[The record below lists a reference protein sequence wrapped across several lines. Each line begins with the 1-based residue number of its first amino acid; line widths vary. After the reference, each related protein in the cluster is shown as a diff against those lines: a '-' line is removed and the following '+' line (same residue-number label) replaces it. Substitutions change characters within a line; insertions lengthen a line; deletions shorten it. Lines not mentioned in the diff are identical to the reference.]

1 MRLDDPNIAML
12 EVISNK
18 LGQLTE
24 RLVFVGGCTTGLFIT
39 DPLLPAVRIT
49 RDVDV
54 IAEAGS
60 RIGYHQLEHALRRL
74 GFAPDMRPDAP
85 ICRWCAGD
93 LILDLMPT
101 DETIPGFS
109 NRWYPDALTSAAVS
123 RLPSGKVIRTLT
135 PPHFLATKFEAFH
148 GRGRGD
154 YWLSHDMEDIIC
166 VIDGRAEIVDEVV
179 LTNVALN
186 NYLQA
191 QFATLVTDP
200 TFAEAVS
207 GFLQGDPTSQA
218 RAPRILNRV
227 RRLAG
232 KAL

>member
-101 DETIPGFS
+101 DETILGFS